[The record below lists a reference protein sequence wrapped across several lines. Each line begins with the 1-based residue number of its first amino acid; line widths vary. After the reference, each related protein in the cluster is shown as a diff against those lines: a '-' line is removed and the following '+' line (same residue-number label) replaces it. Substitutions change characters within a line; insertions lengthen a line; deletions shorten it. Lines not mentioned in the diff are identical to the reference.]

1 MECVSSPGVTVE
13 LLADRLDLVAPLGL
27 IRWTDWRRPGRETV
41 EWWIEDL
48 KSEAG
53 RDTLPV
59 SFVAV
64 DDSSGEAV
72 GGVTLAPSDMTE
84 EQRGGRTPWIAGMIV
99 RADRRSQGIGSVLMT
114 RLEEW
119 ARNADIPQAWVVT
132 DGRAVD
138 FYRNCGW
145 AVAETMIIDDGEA
158 TVLTKTLTR
167 A

>member
-1 MECVSSPGVTVE
+1 MERTSSPGVTVE
-13 LLADRLDLVAPLGL
+13 LLADRLDLVAPLGR
-27 IRWTDWRRPGRETV
+27 IRWTDWRRPGSETV
-41 EWWIEDL
+41 EWWVEDL

-84 EQRGGRTPWIAGMIV
+84 KQRRGRTPWIAGMIV
-99 RADRRSQGIGSVLMT
+99 RADRRSQGIGSVLMAS
-114 RLEEW
+114 LEEW
-119 ARNADIPQAWVVT
+119 ARNAAIPEAWVVT

-138 FYRNCGW
+138 FYRRCGW
-145 AVAETMIIDDGEA
+145 AIAETVIIDDGEA
-158 TVLTKTLTR
+158 TVLTKTLTG